1 MIQLFGYGY
10 NDIGRDA
17 IEKVFAMTNEEK
29 EKIVNSAHEVINKN
43 YTISEVGKK
52 IVNLIKNIA

>member
-1 MIQLFGYGY
+1 MTE
-10 NDIGRDA
+10 A

-29 EKIVNSAHEVINKN
+29 ENIVNSAHEVINKN

-52 IVNLIKNIA
+52 IVDLIKNIA